1 MPVAAGNK
9 RLNLDELIQQ
19 RLLNDPFRQQAGDW
33 FSKVLAPGYQAYTPE
48 QMNQMYQARAQQMVE
63 DVFKPQEERFAARL
77 ATSGLS
83 GSGVAADLWAN
94 EVMKNQNRQ
103 LGDLWSQI
111 EQENLALTRA
121 DQAQALSM
129 FPALSSLGD
138 VLTYRGILS
147 EDEYQNR
154 MYELQK
160 KGQEFEHGYKQDVLG
175 LQREGQAFD
184 QAMRQLMY
192 ELEKEGQQ
200 FEQGYKQDVLGLQRE
215 GQTFDQMMRQLM
227 YELQKEGQQFEQG
240 YKQDVLGLQRE
251 GQTFDQMMRQLMYE
265 LQKEGQLFDQ
275 DYRRDVLGL
284 QREGQTFD
292 QAYRTQLL
300 ELQRLA
306 QEFERQMASEQF
318 KYQKKKDTATGLG
331 KLLGGIA
338 GLIFGGPG
346 GAAAG
351 AGIGG
356 LLDKIFS

>member
-1 MPVAAGNK
+1 MLTMYGNPSLSAALGKIIPTITQKLQNNSSNNFDID
-9 RLNLDELIQQ
+9 RLIQQ
-19 RLLNDPFRQQAGDW
+19 NLINNPYAQRAGDW
-33 FSKVLAPGYQAYTPE
+33 FTKVLDSNYQAYSPE
-48 QMNQMYQARAQQMVE
+48 YKKQLYTTRANQLIE

-83 GSGVAADLWAN
+83 GSGVAADMWAN
-94 EVMKNQNRQ
+94 EVMKGQNRI
-103 LGDLWSQI
+103 LADLMSEI
-111 EQENLALTRA
+111 EQENLNLTRA

-160 KGQEFEHGYKQDVLG
+160 KGQ
-175 LQREGQAFD
+175 
-184 QAMRQLMY
+184 
-192 ELEKEGQQ
+192 
-200 FEQGYKQDVLGLQRE
+200 
-215 GQTFDQMMRQLM
+215 
-227 YELQKEGQQFEQG
+227 
-240 YKQDVLGLQRE
+240 
-251 GQTFDQMMRQLMYE
+251 
-265 LQKEGQLFDQ
+265 LFDQ
-275 DYRRDVLGL
+275 D
-284 QREGQTFD
+284 
-292 QAYRTQLL
+292 YRTQLL

-338 GLIFGGPG
+338 GFIIGGPG

-351 AGIGG
+351 GGIGG

>member
-160 KGQEFEHGYKQDVLG
+160 K
-175 LQREGQAFD
+175 
-184 QAMRQLMY
+184 
-192 ELEKEGQQ
+192 
-200 FEQGYKQDVLGLQRE
+200 
-215 GQTFDQMMRQLM
+215 
-227 YELQKEGQQFEQG
+227 
-240 YKQDVLGLQRE
+240 
-251 GQTFDQMMRQLMYE
+251 MYE

>member
-1 MPVAAGNK
+1 MPVAAENR

-94 EVMKNQNRQ
+94 EVMKSQNRQ
-103 LGDLWSQI
+103 LADLWSQI

-147 EDEYQNR
+147 EDEARRFQQEYQNR
-154 MYELQK
+154 
-160 KGQEFEHGYKQDVLG
+160 
-175 LQREGQAFD
+175 
-184 QAMRQLMY
+184 
-192 ELEKEGQQ
+192 
-200 FEQGYKQDVLGLQRE
+200 
-215 GQTFDQMMRQLM
+215 
-227 YELQKEGQQFEQG
+227 
-240 YKQDVLGLQRE
+240 
-251 GQTFDQMMRQLMYE
+251 MYE

-275 DYRRDVLGL
+275 D
-284 QREGQTFD
+284 
-292 QAYRTQLL
+292 YRTQLL

-306 QEFERQMASEQF
+306 QEFERQMALEQF
-318 KYQKKKDTATGLG
+318 KYQKKKDTSTGLG

-338 GLIFGGPG
+338 GFIFGGPG

-351 AGIGG
+351 GGIGG
-356 LLDKIFS
+356 LLDRIFS

>member
-1 MPVAAGNK
+1 MPVAAENR

-48 QMNQMYQARAQQMVE
+48 QMNQMYQARAQRLVE

-103 LGDLWSQI
+103 LADLWSQI

-147 EDEYQNR
+147 EDEARRFQQEYQNR

-160 KGQEFEHGYKQDVLG
+160 KEQEFEH
-175 LQREGQAFD
+175 
-184 QAMRQLMY
+184 
-192 ELEKEGQQ
+192 
-200 FEQGYKQDVLGLQRE
+200 GYKQDVLGLQRE

-227 YELQKEGQQFEQG
+227 YELQKEGQQFEQS

-251 GQTFDQMMRQLMYE
+251 GQTFDQEMRRLLYE

-275 DYRRDVLGL
+275 D
-284 QREGQTFD
+284 
-292 QAYRTQLL
+292 YRTQLL

-306 QEFERQMASEQF
+306 QEFERQMALDQF

-338 GLIFGGPG
+338 GFIFGGPG

-351 AGIGG
+351 GGIGG
-356 LLDKIFS
+356 LLDRIFS

>member
-227 YELQKEGQQFEQG
+227 YELQKEGQ
-240 YKQDVLGLQRE
+240 
-251 GQTFDQMMRQLMYE
+251 
-265 LQKEGQLFDQ
+265 LFDQ

>member
-192 ELEKEGQQ
+192 EL
-200 FEQGYKQDVLGLQRE
+200 
-215 GQTFDQMMRQLM
+215 
-227 YELQKEGQQFEQG
+227 
-240 YKQDVLGLQRE
+240 
-251 GQTFDQMMRQLMYE
+251 
-265 LQKEGQLFDQ
+265 QKEGQLFDQ